1 MKIMLSEDE
10 KITRKTLTDILT
22 KENYE
27 VLSYSD
33 GKEAFNS
40 LSTNNYDVIIT
51 DLRLPGT
58 SGIDILKRAKEINPK
73 TIVIIITAYATVET
87 AIEALK
93 LGAYDYLLKPFSPEQ
108 LLSILKHIEQ
118 FRFVLSEN
126 EKLKKRL
133 ALFEKKNI
141 IGSSNKVK
149 AFMEMIKMVA
159 PLDYT
164 VLIQGESG
172 TGKELCARTIH
183 SFSNR
188 KDKEFIAINC
198 AVIPETLLESELFG
212 HEKGSFTGA
221 IKKHTG
227 YFERANGGTLFIDD
241 IDDLPI
247 NMQVK
252 LLRVLQEKEITRVGS
267 TENIPVDIRIICATK
282 VNLKERVEQKSFR
295 EDLFYRLNII
305 PIILPP
311 LRERKEDIPE
321 LLIHFFKKHGGED
334 KIPLLSDDI
343 YSALNNY
350 DWPGNIRELENIT
363 ERMIALSTEKGID
376 KSVLESLTHNFS
388 AEKVIDG
395 PLEEYDGFD
404 NFILSKQQE
413 IIKWA
418 LEKSNNNVTSAA
430 RLLKIPRTT
439 LRSKIEKLSLLNF
452 NDTNYK

>member
-1 MKIMLSEDE
+1 MKIMLVEDE
-10 KITRKTLTDILT
+10 KITRKTLTDILK
-22 KENYE
+22 KENYNII
-27 VLSYSD
+27 SFND
-33 GKEAFNS
+33 GAEAHNS
-40 LSTNNYDVIIT
+40 LSNNNYDVIIT
-51 DLRLPGT
+51 DLRLPGIN
-58 SGIDILKRAKEINPK
+58 GMEILKSAKKLNPK
-73 TIVIIITAYATVET
+73 TVVIIITAYATVET

-108 LLSILKHIEQ
+108 LLSILNHIDQ

-126 EKLKKRL
+126 EKLKNRL

-141 IGSSNKVK
+141 IGSSSKVK
-149 AFMEMIKMVA
+149 AFMDVIKMVA

-221 IKKHTG
+221 IKRHTG
-227 YFERANGGTLFIDD
+227 YFEKANGGTLFIDD
-241 IDDLPI
+241 IDDLPL
-247 NMQVK
+247 NMQIK
-252 LLRVLQEKEITRVGS
+252 LLRVLQEKEISRVGS

-282 VNLKERVEQKSFR
+282 VNLKERVDEKLFR

-321 LLIHFFKKHGGED
+321 LVIHFFKKHGGED
-334 KIPLLSDDI
+334 KIPLLTDDI
-343 YSALNNY
+343 YSMLNSY

-363 ERMIALSTEKGID
+363 ERMIALSTDQKINN
-376 KSVLESLTHNFS
+376 SILESLNSSSPKET
-388 AEKVIDG
+388 G
-395 PLEEYDGFD
+395 TEELIGEYNGFD
-404 NFILSKQQE
+404 NYISEKE
-413 IIKWA
+413 RKIIIWA
-418 LEKSNNNVTSAA
+418 LQKSGNNVSSAA
-430 RLLKIPRTT
+430 KLLKIPRTT
-439 LRSKIEKLSLLNF
+439 LRSKMEKLSIQPLIEN
-452 NDTNYK
+452 N

>member
-1 MKIMLSEDE
+1 MKIMLVEDE
-10 KITRKTLTDILT
+10 KITRKTLTDILK
-22 KENYE
+22 KENYDII
-27 VLSYSD
+27 SFSD
-33 GKEAFNS
+33 GAEAHNS
-40 LSTNNYDVIIT
+40 LSKTNYDVIIT
-51 DLRLPGT
+51 DLRLPGIN
-58 SGIDILKRAKEINPK
+58 GMEILKSAKKINPK
-73 TIVIIITAYATVET
+73 TVVIIITAYATVET

-108 LLSILKHIEQ
+108 LLSILNHIDQ

-126 EKLKKRL
+126 EKLKNRL
-133 ALFEKKNI
+133 ALFEKKSI

-149 AFMEMIKMVA
+149 AFMDVIKMVA
-159 PLDYT
+159 PSDYT

-198 AVIPETLLESELFG
+198 AIIPETLLESELFG

-227 YFERANGGTLFIDD
+227 YFEKANGGTLFIDD
-241 IDDLPI
+241 IDDLPL

-252 LLRVLQEKEITRVGS
+252 LLRVLQEKEISRVGS

-282 VNLKERVEQKSFR
+282 VNLKERVDQKLFR

-321 LLIHFFKKHGGED
+321 LIVHFLKKHGSEE

-343 YSALNNY
+343 YSVLKSY

-363 ERMIALSTEKGID
+363 ERMIALSADQKINI
-376 KSVLESLTHNFS
+376 SILESLMSNTS
-388 AEKVIDG
+388 KQKET
-395 PLEEYDGFD
+395 EELFDNYDGFD
-404 NFILSKQQE
+404 QYISDKERQ
-413 IIKWA
+413 IINWA
-418 LEKSNNNVTSAA
+418 LQKSGNNVSGAA
-430 RLLKIPRTT
+430 KLLKIPRTT
-439 LRSKIEKLSLLNF
+439 LRSKMEKLSIQIFSEN
-452 NDTNYK
+452 N

>member
-27 VLSYSD
+27 VSSFSD
-33 GKEAFNS
+33 GNEAFNS
-40 LSTNNYDVIIT
+40 LNTNNYDVIIT

-58 SGIDILKRAKEINPK
+58 NGIDILKKAKEINAK

-118 FRFVLSEN
+118 YRSILSEN
-126 EKLKKRL
+126 EKLKNRL
-133 ALFEKKNI
+133 ALFEEKTI
-141 IGSSNKVK
+141 IGSSQKVK
-149 AFMEMIKMVA
+149 AFMDMIKTVA

-164 VLIQGESG
+164 ILIQGESG

-183 SFSNR
+183 KYSNR
-188 KDKEFIAINC
+188 REKEFIAINC
-198 AVIPETLLESELFG
+198 AAIPETLLESELFG

-221 IKKHTG
+221 FRRHTG
-227 YFERANGGTLFIDD
+227 YFEKANGGTLFIDD
-241 IDDLPI
+241 IDDLPM

-252 LLRVLQEKEITRVGS
+252 LLRVLQEKTISRVGS
-267 TENIPVDIRIICATK
+267 TENITVDIRIICATK
-282 VNLKERVEQKSFR
+282 VNLKERVDKKLFR

-321 LLIHFFKKHGGED
+321 LVLHFFKKHGGD
-334 KIPLLSDDI
+334 NKIQLLTEEI
-343 YSALNNY
+343 YSTLKKY
-350 DWPGNIRELENIT
+350 HWPGNVRELENIT
-363 ERMIALSTEKGID
+363 ERIIALSSEKSIN
-376 KSVLESLTHNFS
+376 KSILESLISDYYDETGIENS
-388 AEKVIDG
+388 I
-395 PLEEYDGFD
+395 EEYDGFD
-404 NFILSKQQE
+404 NYMLSKEKE
-413 IIKWA
+413 IISWA
-418 LEKSNNNVTSAA
+418 LQKSGSNVTSAA

-439 LRSKIEKLSLLNF
+439 LRSKMEKLSMIS
-452 NDTNYK
+452 NDEKK